1 MAMTYEQA
9 SAFVQQF
16 GSIYFFGLFLLAAAY
31 ALWPRKREEFKR
43 AGRLPMTE
51 EQHDDRPL

>member
-1 MAMTYEQA
+1 MTYEQA

-16 GSIYFFGLFLLAAAY
+16 GSIYFFGLFLLVLGY
-31 ALWPRKREEFKR
+31 AFWPRNRDTFNR
-43 AGRLPMTE
+43 AARLPMTE

>member
-1 MAMTYEQA
+1 MMTYEQA

-16 GSIYFFGLFLLAAAY
+16 GSIYFFGLFLLVLVY
-31 ALWPRKREEFKR
+31 AFWPRNRDTFKR
-43 AGRLPMTE
+43 AARLPMTE

>member
-1 MAMTYEQA
+1 MTYEQA